1 MAEIG
6 LEEFAKELKLIK
18 VVGYIYAV
26 VVMVTIR
33 QGFMA
38 ITRAFTM
45 VIVKVI
51 VKALSVVIDH

>member
-18 VVGYIYAV
+18 VVGYIYSV

-51 VKALSVVIDH
+51 VKALSMVIDH

>member
-18 VVGYIYAV
+18 VVGDIYAV

-51 VKALSVVIDH
+51 VKALSMVIDH